1 MGAREVITKR
11 SKHHGVVRV
20 STDHAVFMT
29 KIYTY
34 DYVQSWSLLSG
45 YCSSQV
51 EEDTKTRVSFFFS
64 SSSAHYPHEFTIP
77 VFLQG
82 REQATSQLEFVTFHV
97 RVYTLEMLKYCVRK
111 WAPAF
116 HIPPSFQRHKLW
128 KGQNTFALSTKLLE
142 RATPNS
148 WFTSIKPQLHVVTR
162 KMFHEQS
169 EPIQGDPILSQ
180 HSQQTAP
187 AITASIKYAF
197 WQTRWNTI
205 IGNLIIYCSPINLQ
219 TVPANCV
226 KYKAQE
232 KAAYTF

>member
-1 MGAREVITKR
+1 MGAGEVTTKR
-11 SKHHGVVRV
+11 SEHHGVVRV

-51 EEDTKTRVSFFFS
+51 EEDTKTRISFFISS

-116 HIPPSFQRHKLW
+116 HIPPSFRRHKLW
-128 KGQNTFALSTKLLE
+128 KGAKHVCTLHKTTGKGN
-142 RATPNS
+142 
-148 WFTSIKPQLHVVTR
+148 PQFVV
-162 KMFHEQS
+162 
-169 EPIQGDPILSQ
+169 
-180 HSQQTAP
+180 
-187 AITASIKYAF
+187 Y
-197 WQTRWNTI
+197 
-205 IGNLIIYCSPINLQ
+205 
-219 TVPANCV
+219 
-226 KYKAQE
+226 KYKASTARRNSKNVSWTE
-232 KAAYTF
+232 RTDPRWPNFVSVFSTNSSSNHCVG